1 MGDHDFK
8 LKKVHLYAQRPVNI
22 NFLSSADPKL
32 ALVSASRYDCHI
44 QELYIKLYLNVYAKF
59 HFN

>member
-32 ALVSASRYDCHI
+32 ALVPASRYNCHI
-44 QELYIKLYLNVYAKF
+44 
-59 HFN
+59 